1 MYFICIDTDKIWVGM
16 VMCRFAQFL
25 KELWPV
31 RISFLL
37 NILRMIGWNMTK
49 FVMCIDEILFGIF
62 MRKIAQ
68 IYDRVMALDLSQNL
82 VFAQYLKN
90 EWMEFNM
97 ILHLTRSK
105 LGLFCVSLHKFIR
118 VMALDS
124 YLNFISY
131 IEFKGI

>member
-1 MYFICIDTDKIWVGM
+1 
-16 VMCRFAQFL
+16 
-25 KELWPV
+25 
-31 RISFLL
+31 
-37 NILRMIGWNMTK
+37 
-49 FVMCIDEILFGIF
+49 
-62 MRKIAQ
+62 
-68 IYDRVMALDLSQNL
+68 MALELSQNL

-118 VMALDS
+118 VMAFGS

-131 IEFKGI
+131 IEFKGN